1 MSVYFSDF
9 SGQDATKTQLKDLFK
24 SNRVPHALLLNG
36 PEGCGHL
43 QLALSFSALLLCQNP
58 TPIDACKYCPS
69 CKMFEKYQHPDLHFS
84 YPIHLSKTEHSEIS
98 DDQRPSFLEALEKYK
113 CLGKKTWYSKMG
125 NENKQGVIGVK
136 ESQSILS
143 KISLKSF
150 FGNAK
155 VLIMWMPELMNAQA
169 ANKLLKLI
177 EEPPEKTYFIFV
189 SNDQPKILPT
199 INSRLQSINIP
210 SLKGEN
216 ISVFLQEK
224 FQIEPSSA
232 KSIAKISNGNLNRAI
247 TIHLDAGVSELN
259 RSLFVNWMRLCYSR
273 NIADTIDWVNEF
285 SKIGR
290 EQIKDFI
297 NYSLEMY
304 RQCILGNYNLVIEG
318 VNESE
323 RSFLEKFKPFI
334 NHQNISE
341 INSLMNEA
349 YYHLERNAN
358 PKILMLDVSIK
369 LYKLL
374 RK

>member
-1 MSVYFSDF
+1 MYFSDF
-9 SGQDATKTQLKDLFK
+9 SGQDHTKTQLSDLFK

-43 QLALSFSALLLCQNP
+43 QLALSFSGLLLCENP
-58 TPIDACKYCPS
+58 TPTDACKKCSS
-69 CKMFEKYQHPDLHFS
+69 CKMFEKHQHPDLHFS
-84 YPIHLSKTEHSEIS
+84 YPIHLSKTEHSETS
-98 DDQRPSFLEALEKYK
+98 DDQRSFFLEALEKYK

-155 VLIMWMPELMNAQA
+155 ILVMWMPELMNIQA

-177 EEPPEKTYFIFV
+177 EEPPGNTYFIFV
-189 SNDQPKILPT
+189 SNDQSKILPT
-199 INSRLQSINIP
+199 INSRLQSINVP
-210 SLKGEN
+210 TLKNED
-216 ISVFLQEK
+216 ISIFLQEK
-224 FQIEPSSA
+224 FQIELSSA
-232 KSIAKISNGNLNRAI
+232 KNISEISNGNLNRAI

-304 RQCILGNYNLVIEG
+304 RQCIMGNYNITIEG

-374 RK
+374 RNK

>member
-1 MSVYFSDF
+1 VYFSDF
-9 SGQDATKTQLKDLFK
+9 SGQDSTKTQLLDLFK
-24 SNRVPHALLLNG
+24 SERVPHALLLNG
-36 PEGCGHL
+36 EEGCGHL
-43 QLALSFSALLLCQNP
+43 QLALSFSSLLLCKSP
-58 TPIDACKYCPS
+58 TPLDACKNCSS
-69 CKMFEKYQHPDLHFS
+69 CKMYEKYQHPDLHFS
-84 YPIHLSKTEHSEIS
+84 YPIHLSKTEHSETS
-98 DDQRPSFLEALEKYK
+98 DDQRSSFLEALEKYK

-136 ESQSILS
+136 ESQAILA

-150 FGNAK
+150 FGSAK
-155 VLIMWMPELMNAQA
+155 ILLMWMPELMNIQA

-177 EEPPEKTYFIFV
+177 EEPPENTYFIFV
-189 SNDQPKILPT
+189 SNNQSKILPT
-199 INSRLQSINIP
+199 ISSRLQTINVP
-210 SLKGEN
+210 RLKDEN
-216 ISVFLQEK
+216 ISDFLEEK

-232 KSIAKISNGNLNRAI
+232 KNIAKISKGNLNKAI
-247 TIHLDAGVSELN
+247 NTHLDAGVSEMN

-297 NYSLEMY
+297 IYSLEMY
-304 RQCILGNYNLVIEG
+304 RQCIMGNYNMEIEG
-318 VNESE
+318 VSESE
-323 RSFLEKFKPFI
+323 KNFLEKFKPFV

-341 INSLMNEA
+341 INSIMNDA
-349 YYHLERNAN
+349 YYHMERNAN

-374 RK
+374 RIK

>member
-1 MSVYFSDF
+1 MYFSDF
-9 SGQDATKTQLKDLFK
+9 SGQDSTKTQLLDLFK
-24 SNRVPHALLLNG
+24 SERVPHALLLNG
-36 PEGCGHL
+36 EEGCGHL
-43 QLALSFSALLLCQNP
+43 QLALSFSSLLLCKSP
-58 TPIDACKYCPS
+58 TPLDACKNCSS
-69 CKMFEKYQHPDLHFS
+69 CKMYEKYQHPDLHFS
-84 YPIHLSKTEHSEIS
+84 YPIHLSKTEHSETS
-98 DDQRPSFLEALEKYK
+98 DDQRSSFLEALEKYK

-136 ESQSILS
+136 ESQAILA

-150 FGNAK
+150 FGSAK
-155 VLIMWMPELMNAQA
+155 ILLMWMPELMNIQA

-189 SNDQPKILPT
+189 SNNQSKILPT
-199 INSRLQSINIP
+199 ISSRLQTINVP
-210 SLKGEN
+210 RLKDEN
-216 ISVFLQEK
+216 ISDFLEKK
-224 FQIEPSSA
+224 FQIEPSTA
-232 KSIAKISNGNLNRAI
+232 NNIAKISKGNLNKAI
-247 TIHLDAGVSELN
+247 NTHLDAGISEMN

-297 NYSLEMY
+297 IYSLEMY
-304 RQCILGNYNLVIEG
+304 RQCIMGNYNMEIEG
-318 VNESE
+318 VSESE
-323 RSFLEKFKPFI
+323 KNFLEKFKPFV

-341 INSLMNEA
+341 INSIMNDA
-349 YYHLERNAN
+349 YYHMERNAN

-374 RK
+374 RIK

>member
-1 MSVYFSDF
+1 MYFSDF
-9 SGQDATKTQLKDLFK
+9 SGQDSTKTQLLDLFK
-24 SNRVPHALLLNG
+24 SKRVPHALLLNG
-36 PEGCGHL
+36 GEGCGHL
-43 QLALSFSALLLCQNP
+43 QLAIAFSSLLLCQAPNP
-58 TPIDACKYCPS
+58 LDACKKCSS
-69 CKMFEKYQHPDLHFS
+69 CKMIEKNQHPDLHFS

-98 DDQRPSFLEALEKYK
+98 DDQRSSFFEVLEKYK

-136 ESQSILS
+136 ESQSILT

-155 VLIMWMPELMNAQA
+155 ILVMWMPELMNIQA

-177 EEPPEKTYFIFV
+177 EEPPENTYFILV
-189 SNDQPKILPT
+189 SNYQSKILPT
-199 INSRLQSINIP
+199 ISSRLQSIKVP
-210 SLKGEN
+210 RLKDEN
-216 ISVFLQEK
+216 ISTFLEER
-224 FQIEPSSA
+224 FQVEPFSA
-232 KSIAKISNGNLNRAI
+232 KNIAKISKGNLNKAI
-247 TIHLDAGVSELN
+247 TVHLYAGISEMN

-297 NYSLEMY
+297 IYSLEMY
-304 RQCILGNYNLVIEG
+304 RQCIMWNYNMVIEG
-318 VNESE
+318 FSESE
-323 RSFLEKFKPFI
+323 RNFLEKFKPFI
-334 NHQNISE
+334 NNQNISE
-341 INSLMNEA
+341 INSIMNEA
-349 YYHLERNAN
+349 YFHMERNAN

-374 RK
+374 RTK

>member
-1 MSVYFSDF
+1 MYFSDF
-9 SGQDATKTQLKDLFK
+9 PGQDSTKTQLLDLFK
-24 SNRVPHALLLNG
+24 SERVPHALLLNG
-36 PEGCGHL
+36 EEGCGHL
-43 QLALSFSALLLCQNP
+43 QLALSFSSLLLCKSP
-58 TPIDACKYCPS
+58 TPLDACKNCSS
-69 CKMFEKYQHPDLHFS
+69 CKMYEKYQHPDLHFS
-84 YPIHLSKTEHSEIS
+84 YPIHLSKTEHSETS
-98 DDQRPSFLEALEKYK
+98 DDQRSSFLEALEKYK

-136 ESQSILS
+136 ESQAILA

-150 FGNAK
+150 FGSAK
-155 VLIMWMPELMNAQA
+155 ILLMWMPELMNIQA

-189 SNDQPKILPT
+189 SNNQSKILPT
-199 INSRLQSINIP
+199 ISSRLQTINVP
-210 SLKGEN
+210 RLKDEN
-216 ISVFLQEK
+216 ISDFLEKK
-224 FQIEPSSA
+224 FQIEPSTA
-232 KSIAKISNGNLNRAI
+232 NNIAKISKGNLNKAI
-247 TIHLDAGVSELN
+247 NTHLDAGISEMN

-297 NYSLEMY
+297 IYSLEMY
-304 RQCILGNYNLVIEG
+304 RQCIMGNYNMEIEG
-318 VNESE
+318 VSESE
-323 RSFLEKFKPFI
+323 KNFLEKFKPFV

-341 INSLMNEA
+341 INSIMNDA
-349 YYHLERNAN
+349 YYHMERNAN

-374 RK
+374 RTK